1 MRYPIILAMI
11 FLSACG
17 MNKGNIKPEQIATPE
32 EVAKVKVKPNLEL
45 PPPLDLTEF
54 KMNPTEVKQYEF
66 NGKTYIAMPQ
76 EYMLNHSRLLL
87 VLKTRILEL
96 QRLITDAKK
105 SM

>member
-1 MRYPIILAMI
+1 MILC
-11 FLSACG
+11 SCSW
-17 MNKGNIKPEQIATPE
+17 NKGNIKPEQIATPE
-32 EVAKVKVKPNLEL
+32 EVAKVRVKPNLEL
-45 PPPLDLTEF
+45 PPPLDLNEF
-54 KMNPTEVKQYEF
+54 KMNPNEVKQYEF
-66 NGKTYIAMPQ
+66 NGKSYIAIPE